1 MTLRWHL
8 PASAAQQQELAG
20 RMGRPGA
27 PLADVVAELIADL
40 GPRSRPRHIGVDKN
54 DFPAIAERTMKN
66 ASLASNPRKVAGT
79 TDVLEVLEGAW

>member
-1 MTLRWHL
+1 
-8 PASAAQQQELAG
+8 
-20 RMGRPGA
+20 MGRPGA

-66 ASLASNPRKVAGT
+66 ASLASNPRKVAET
-79 TDVLEVLEGAW
+79 ADVLEVLEGAW